1 MSKGRVTREHILSTA
16 FELASKDGLD
26 SLTIGLLA
34 KASGMS
40 KSGLFAHF
48 NSKENLQVAVLEY
61 AGDYF
66 SLHVIQPARLAEP
79 ENIEK
84 KLRLLLTNW
93 LSWNQS
99 FQGSCMFLDARK
111 EGRQGNEI
119 IQTTLDKIT
128 RRWLDYLCH
137 QIEKGKQSG
146 ELKADLDAWQ
156 SVYRLYGIYLSSH
169 LFLSLALE
177 TPERDRFWL
186 GIEDLLAE
194 WRAK

>member
-99 FQGSCMFLDARK
+99 FQGNSH
-111 EGRQGNEI
+111 
-119 IQTTLDKIT
+119 QTP
-128 RRWLDYLCH
+128 R
-137 QIEKGKQSG
+137 
-146 ELKADLDAWQ
+146 
-156 SVYRLYGIYLSSH
+156 
-169 LFLSLALE
+169 LE
-177 TPERDRFWL
+177 T
-186 GIEDLLAE
+186 AANYT
-194 WRAK
+194 RATVARAIDS